1 MAKSNPTRPDAPADE
16 SSLDD
21 GSDLPETRGPALEDP
36 RATSAMDNIG
46 VDGGADLLDVALD
59 DQAGDVDADGRSF
72 ADDVR
77 SDTISDDEAR
87 ERR

>member
-1 MAKSNPTRPDAPADE
+1 MAKSNPTRPDAPAEE

-21 GSDLPETRGPALEDP
+21 GVDLPETRGPKLKDP
-36 RATSAMDNIG
+36 RATSATDNIS
-46 VDGGADLLDVALD
+46 VDTGDDLLDVALD
-59 DQAGDVDADGRSF
+59 EQPGDVDADGRSF

-77 SDTISDDEAR
+77 SDTISDDEGR

>member
-1 MAKSNPTRPDAPADE
+1 MAKSNPTRPDAPAEE
-16 SSLDD
+16 SSLYD
-21 GSDLPETRGPALEDP
+21 GVDLPETRGPKLKDP

-46 VDGGADLLDVALD
+46 VDTGDDLLDVALD
-59 DQAGDVDADGRSF
+59 EQPGDVDADGRSF

-77 SDTISDDEAR
+77 SDTISDDEGR

>member
-21 GSDLPETRGPALEDP
+21 GTDLPDTTGPALEDP
-36 RATSAMDNIG
+36 RATAAIDGIG
-46 VDGGADLLDVALD
+46 VDRPGDLLDVALD
-59 DQAGDVDADGRSF
+59 QAPGDVDADGRSF

>member
-1 MAKSNPTRPDAPADE
+1 MAKSNPTRPGAPADE

-21 GSDLPETRGPALEDP
+21 GVDLPETRGPKLEDP

-46 VDGGADLLDVALD
+46 VDSGADLLDVALD
-59 DQAGDVDADGRSF
+59 DQPGDVDADGRSF

-77 SDTISDDEAR
+77 SDTISDDEGR